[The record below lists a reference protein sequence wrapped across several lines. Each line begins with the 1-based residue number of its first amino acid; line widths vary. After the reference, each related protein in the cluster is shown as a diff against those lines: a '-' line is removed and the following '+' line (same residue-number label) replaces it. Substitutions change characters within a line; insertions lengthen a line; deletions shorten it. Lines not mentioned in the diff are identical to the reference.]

1 MVNLR
6 GGAFALAAIAL
17 FAGSDRAYSADWP
30 LDAPP
35 LRGSIAP
42 SFARWDG
49 WQVGI
54 EGGYSNMQVSNGNF
68 TNGPVFG
75 GFFGYNWQ
83 WDQLVLGFDVGYKY
97 ASVLD
102 FNDGISPQFK
112 LIDYVPIRGRAGYAI
127 GPFLPYALLGG
138 AIGRFSYF
146 DPSTGA
152 GKTNAINGGF
162 VTGLGVDW
170 LITPGV
176 FVRAEWEYI
185 AFASLNGTQAR
196 LNTGNL
202 AIGVKF

>member
-35 LRGSIAP
+35 LRGTIAP

-54 EGGYSNMQVSNGNF
+54 EGGYSNLNVSVGF
-68 TNGPVFG
+68 TNGANFG

-102 FNDGISPQFK
+102 FVDGTNTFQFK
-112 LIDYVPIRGRAGYAI
+112 LVDYVPIRGRAGYAI

-138 AIGRFSYF
+138 AIGRFNYGN
-146 DPSTGA
+146 PIAGT
-152 GKTNAINGGF
+152 GKTNAFNGGF
-162 VTGLGVDW
+162 LTGLGVDW

-185 AFASLNGTQAR
+185 AFAGLNGTTSQ
-196 LNTGNL
+196 LNTGQL
-202 AIGVKF
+202 AIG